1 MLNLV
6 NILLNHRCQTQ
17 FLEGRSSEQ
26 FTSNPNQKHLPE
38 MEKARLEQEKATV
51 EANLEALE
59 LEKVTAAAMAEAEAL
74 ET

>member
-1 MLNLV
+1 
-6 NILLNHRCQTQ
+6 
-17 FLEGRSSEQ
+17 
-26 FTSNPNQKHLPE
+26 